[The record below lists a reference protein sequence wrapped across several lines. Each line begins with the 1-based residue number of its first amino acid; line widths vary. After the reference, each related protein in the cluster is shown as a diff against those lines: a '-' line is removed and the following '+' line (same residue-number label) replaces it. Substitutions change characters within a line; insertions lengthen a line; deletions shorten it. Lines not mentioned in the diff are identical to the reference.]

1 MTLLQPYGD
10 ARKQSFKEACRTS
23 AVATREVKV
32 LCTFSLSFGVDCI
45 VAIHD
50 LKDDAHRLLTGNGET
65 FFFFIQLLFFSCAV
79 LCSLALFF
87 SLVPFRLFF

>member
-45 VAIHD
+45 VGIHD

-65 FFFFIQLLFFSCAV
+65 FFFF
-79 LCSLALFF
+79 
-87 SLVPFRLFF
+87 